1 MTVEAKDEISWLC
14 SGSAAVTCD
23 VSFCSRRC
31 GSHSLAALRLD
42 VCFSGRNSLERYRK
56 VLPLSRRERTSL
68 LSVPSD
74 EFFGGRKGA
83 QQMFIYQG
91 AFKVVQRLSRGC
103 PDNAARGYYLL
114 EEGASRSDPERYCPP
129 MIGHESDDHNGLN
142 YPLAECSNI
151 RIRKKK
157 RAPP

>member
-1 MTVEAKDEISWLC
+1 MFHFAPGVVAAIPLLLYALMSVFRVEIPWKGTEKSYHCLEKK
-14 SGSAAVTCD
+14 
-23 VSFCSRRC
+23 
-31 GSHSLAALRLD
+31 
-42 VCFSGRNSLERYRK
+42 GR
-56 VLPLSRRERTSL
+56 VL

-74 EFFGGRKGA
+74 GFFGGRKGA

-129 MIGHESDDHNGLN
+129 MIG
-142 YPLAECSNI
+142 
-151 RIRKKK
+151 R
-157 RAPP
+157 